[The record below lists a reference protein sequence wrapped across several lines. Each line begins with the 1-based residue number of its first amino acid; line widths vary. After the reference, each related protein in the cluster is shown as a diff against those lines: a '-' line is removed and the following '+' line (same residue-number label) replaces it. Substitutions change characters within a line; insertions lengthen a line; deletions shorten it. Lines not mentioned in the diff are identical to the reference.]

1 MVPYIAPGDY
11 ASQDIQ
17 ITFGP
22 DSRAVSV
29 PVPIVD
35 DQLDEENIERFTA
48 SLTQD
53 TVNPRVTVSPDQAEV
68 QIIDN
73 DGK

>member
-1 MVPYIAPGDY
+1 M
-11 ASQDIQ
+11 
-17 ITFGP
+17 
-22 DSRAVSV
+22 
-29 PVPIVD
+29 D

-53 TVNPRVTVSPDQAEV
+53 TVNPRVTVNPDLAEV

-73 DGK
+73 DGR